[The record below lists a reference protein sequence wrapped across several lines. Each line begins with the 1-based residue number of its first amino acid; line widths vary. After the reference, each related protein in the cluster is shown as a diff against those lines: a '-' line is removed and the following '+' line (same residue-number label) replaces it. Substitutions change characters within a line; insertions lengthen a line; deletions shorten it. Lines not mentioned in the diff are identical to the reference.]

1 MRVVTCLVASCSIA
15 LFADASRERYLEF
28 DEFLI
33 EANAGGDIG
42 QVVVT
47 GNRNDRGSLDSLQ
60 VEFLELSV
68 SVPDSILSEI
78 PRYAN
83 GIRLS
88 AESGY
93 RELGGRTIY
102 VVFSRA
108 GASSP
113 PKCDDQWTIAVSEL
127 QGAKLHDRTICYRRE
142 AGKE

>member
-1 MRVVTCLVASCSIA
+1 M
-15 LFADASRERYLEF
+15 FADASRERYLEF
-28 DEFLI
+28 DEFRI

-42 QVVVT
+42 PVVVT
-47 GNRNDRGSLDSLQ
+47 GNRNVRGSLDSLQ
-60 VEFLELSV
+60 VEFLEMNVNVPESV
-68 SVPDSILSEI
+68 LSEI

-93 RELGGRTIY
+93 LELGGRTIY
-102 VVFSRA
+102 VVLSQA

-113 PKCDDQWTIAVSEL
+113 PTCDDQWIIAVSEL
-127 QGAKLHDRTICYRRE
+127 QGAELLDRMICYRRE